1 MMPFF
6 TVAPTA
12 PGTAALHAYQVV
24 VRTIG
29 GTSRRG

>member
-12 PGTAALHAYQVV
+12 AGTAALHTYRIV
-24 VRTIG
+24 VRTID
-29 GTSRRG
+29 GTSRR